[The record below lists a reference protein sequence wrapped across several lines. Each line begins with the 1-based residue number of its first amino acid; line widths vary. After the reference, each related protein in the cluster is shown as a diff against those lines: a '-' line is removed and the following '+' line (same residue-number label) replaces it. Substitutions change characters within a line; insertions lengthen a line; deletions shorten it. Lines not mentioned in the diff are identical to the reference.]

1 MQHQNEKRKKMKK
14 LSVLLIALSISAVSL
29 GQQVVN
35 NSFGKGFYNVIA
47 ADSSYSMKFAARMQS
62 LYIGEWDMNDED
74 GIHNSSS
81 SFLVRR
87 ARLKFGGFVL
97 NPKVKYKIELGLTN
111 KDQGKVGADNNM
123 APKMILDAVIKWN
136 FYKNFTLWAGQTK
149 LPGNRER
156 VVSSANLQLVDRS
169 LVNSRFNIDRDMGVQ
184 LRHHFKLG
192 KNFIVQE
199 SLAMSQGEGRNL
211 VQDNLGGYQW
221 TARVEVLPFGKFK
234 GKGDYTGGALKREE
248 TPKLAIGATY
258 DINNDAV
265 KNRSNMGSYM
275 MIDGGDAY
283 YHTNINTIFV
293 DAMFKYQGFSMMAE
307 YANRDAANPIAL
319 NSDGTE
325 TGDVVA
331 VGNGFNLMSG
341 YLFDNDIELTGRYT
355 SVALDKEI
363 TGKDLETQYT
373 MGVSKYFKGHKLKVQ
388 SDISYLN
395 VENNDTSGLMYRMQV
410 DMHF

>member
-1 MQHQNEKRKKMKK
+1 MKNFN
-14 LSVLLIALSISAVSL
+14 LLLIALGFSAVMF
-29 GQQVVN
+29 GQEVVN
-35 NSFGKGFYNVIA
+35 NSFGNGFYNVIA

-62 LYIGEWDMNDED
+62 LYIGEWDVSDTD
-74 GIHNSSS
+74 GIHNASSK
-81 SFLVRR
+81 FLVRR
-87 ARLKFGGFVL
+87 ARLKFGGFIL
-97 NPKVKYKIELGLTN
+97 NPKVKYKLELGLSN
-111 KDQGKVGADNNM
+111 KDLGKVDSRNNE

-169 LVNSRFNIDRDMGVQ
+169 LVNKRFNIDRDMGVQ

-234 GKGDYTGGALKREE
+234 GAYTGGALKREE
-248 TPKLAIGATY
+248 APKLAIGATY
-258 DINNDAV
+258 DFNNNAV
-265 KNRSNMGSYM
+265 KDRSNMGSYM
-275 MIDGGDAY
+275 MIDAGEAY
-283 YHTNINTIFV
+283 YQTNVNTIFV
-293 DAMFKYQGFSMMAE
+293 DAMFKYQGFSVMAE

-325 TGDVVA
+325 SGDVVQ
-331 VGNGFNLMSG
+331 VGDGLNLMSG
-341 YLFDNDIELTGRYT
+341 YLFKNDVELTGRFT
-355 SVALDKEI
+355 TIDLDNVI
-363 TGKDLETQYT
+363 TGGNKETQYT
-373 MGVSKYFKGHKLKVQ
+373 FGVSKYFKGHKLKIQ
-388 SDISYLN
+388 SDISYLH
-395 VENNDTSGLMYRMQV
+395 VENYATSGWMYRMQFDV
-410 DMHF
+410 HF

>member
-1 MQHQNEKRKKMKK
+1 MKNFN
-14 LSVLLIALSISAVSL
+14 LLLIALGFSAVMF
-29 GQQVVN
+29 GQEVVN
-35 NSFGKGFYNVIA
+35 NSFGNGFYNVIA

-62 LYIGEWDMNDED
+62 LYIGEWDVNDAD

-81 SFLVRR
+81 QFLVRR

-97 NPKVKYKIELGLTN
+97 SPKVKYKLELGLSN
-111 KDQGKVGADNNM
+111 KDLGKVDSRNNE

-169 LVNSRFNIDRDMGVQ
+169 LVNSRFNIDRDMGIQ

-199 SLAMSQGEGRNL
+199 SIAMSQGEGRNL
-211 VQDNLGGYQW
+211 VQENLGGYQW

-234 GKGDYTGGALKREE
+234 GAYTGGALKREE

-258 DINNDAV
+258 DFNNNAV
-265 KNRSNMGSYM
+265 KDRSNMGSYM
-275 MIDGGDAY
+275 MIDADEAY
-283 YHTNINTIFV
+283 YQTNVNTIFV
-293 DAMFKYQGFSMMAE
+293 DAIFKYLGFSLMVE

-319 NSDGTE
+319 NTDGTE
-325 TGDVVA
+325 TGDVVL

-341 YLFDNDIELTGRYT
+341 YLFNNDMELTGRYT
-355 SVALDKEI
+355 SISLDKEI
-363 TGKDLETQYT
+363 TGKDMESQYT
-373 MGVSKYFKGHKLKVQ
+373 MGVSKYFKGHKLKIQ
-388 SDISYLN
+388 SDISYLTTA
-395 VENNDTSGLMYRMQV
+395 NNPTGNLMYRMQLDV
-410 DMHF
+410 HF